1 MPRVF
6 TTEIL
11 FKGRKYRCMAAV
23 PDDRET
29 LPIHVRVFDPDLY
42 DILGGN
48 TVELKDLSACQS
60 SCSSHPL
67 FSSLM
72 ECIGEAV
79 AGYLKV

>member
-6 TTEIL
+6 TTDIL

-23 PDDRET
+23 PDDREN
-29 LPIHVRVFDPDLY
+29 LPIHIRVFDPDLY

-48 TVELKDLSACQS
+48 TVELKDLSACPRN
-60 SCSSHPL
+60 CASHPL

-72 ECIGEAV
+72 ESISDAV
-79 AGYLKV
+79 SRYLMR